1 MKNLIK
7 SVFINI
13 KNLFLIDKSLI
24 LFPILCAAV
33 AYLEYIT
40 NVEWNINWIGDFNVW
55 ATSFIVSLFLYMLC
69 DVILEKMKIFQK
81 YKKIKIALS
90 FVISTFIG
98 ETITYTLNDNVLWWH
113 YIVYAIIALTFGGL
127 LVILLGVG
135 TEFGKDKAKERVQK
149 ELEEYKDDI
158 RNMPKEYKG
167 ALMRYGKRAL
177 KLDDGLFAFIANFQ
191 DKETIKQ
198 IMEDCKTIK

>member
-24 LFPILCAAV
+24 LFPILCVAV

-98 ETITYTLNDNVLWWH
+98 ETITYTLSDNVLWWH

-135 TEFGKDKAKERVQK
+135 AEFGKDKAKERIQK

-158 RNMPKEYKG
+158 RNMPKEYKD